1 MAILF
6 NRPAAGHFSVI
17 RPGIFAVAAE
27 RSVVCPRIIENMRS
41 SFRLWLLAAFVVLAL
56 LAPAK
61 EKEWVAPKAYHAKTY
76 PARDAHDDEKVTI
89 AVDPYDMPDKAS
101 IFTVN
106 YKQEG
111 FLPMLFVI
119 SNDGSQP
126 ISLADMK
133 VELVTAKRVKIPAAV
148 PDDIYRRITREPVRG
163 DNPSRSPLPIPRKT
177 VKQGVKKNEQNEIE
191 NSQFLAKA
199 VEPNATQSGFLY
211 FDVEGISNP
220 LAGGHLYVTG
230 IRDGKGQELLFFD
243 IPLEKYLSYQPGAKP
258 ASEQH

>member
-1 MAILF
+1 
-6 NRPAAGHFSVI
+6 
-17 RPGIFAVAAE
+17 
-27 RSVVCPRIIENMRS
+27 MRTNL
-41 SFRLWLLAAFVVLAL
+41 RLWLLAALVVLTAL
-56 LAPAK
+56 ASVAK

-111 FLPMLFVI
+111 FLPMLFTV
-119 SNDGSQP
+119 SNDSGQP

-148 PDDIYRRITREPVRG
+148 PDDIYRRITRQPVRG
-163 DNPSRSPLPIPRKT
+163 DSPSRSPLPIPRKT
-177 VKQGVKKNEQNEIE
+177 VKQGVKKDEQNEIE

-199 VEPNATQSGFLY
+199 VEPNASQSGFLY
-211 FDVEGISNP
+211 FDVQGISNP
-220 LAGGHLYVTG
+220 LAGAHLYVSG
-230 IRDGKGQELLFFD
+230 IRDSKGQELMFFD
-243 IPLEKYLSYQPGAKP
+243 IPLEKYLSYQPGAK
-258 ASEQH
+258 ADKSDQH

>member
-1 MAILF
+1 
-6 NRPAAGHFSVI
+6 
-17 RPGIFAVAAE
+17 
-27 RSVVCPRIIENMRS
+27 MRS
-41 SFRLWLLAAFVVLAL
+41 LYLLFLIPALIAAA
-56 LAPAK
+56 AIASPAK

-119 SNDGSQP
+119 SNDGDRP
-126 ISLADMK
+126 ISLGDMK
-133 VELVTAKRVKIPAAV
+133 VELVTARRVKIPAAL
-148 PDDIYRRITREPVRG
+148 PDDIYRRITRQPVSG
-163 DNPSRSPLPIPRKT
+163 DQPTRSPLPIPRKPI
-177 VKQGVKKNEQNEIE
+177 KKGIKKDEQNEIE

-199 VEPNATQSGFLY
+199 VEPNNSQSGFLY
-211 FDVEGISNP
+211 FDVEGIANP
-220 LAGGHLYVTG
+220 LAGAHLYVSG
-230 IRDGKGQELLFFD
+230 IRNSQGQELLFFD

-258 ASEQH
+258 DTEQH